1 MGEGL
6 TGRTDAASDREVVA
20 AMAAGD
26 SAALRALATR
36 YGGMLNALAWRILR
50 DEADAEEIVADTLW
64 QAWREAGNFDS
75 SRGSVS
81 TWLITLARSRAI
93 DRMRAK
99 KARRP
104 AATDPPDEG
113 TSPDPIEDI
122 SGAERARLVHRA
134 MGELAAGERSV
145 LELAYFSDLS
155 QSEIAEKLA
164 IPLGTVK
171 TRIRAGML
179 KLRKALALKRVS

>member
-1 MGEGL
+1 MADGIE
-6 TGRTDAASDREVVA
+6 AARDREIVA

-26 SAALRALATR
+26 TEALRAINSR
-36 YGGMLNALAWRILR
+36 YGGMLSALAWRVLR
-50 DEADAEEIVADTLW
+50 DEADAEEVVADTLW
-64 QAWREAGNFDS
+64 QAWREAGNFDA

-81 TWLITLARSRAI
+81 VWLITLARSRAI
-93 DRMRAK
+93 DRIRAK

-104 AATDPPDEG
+104 AASDPPAIE
-113 TSPDPIEDI
+113 TSPDPADHI
-122 SGAERARLVHRA
+122 SGAERARFVRGA
-134 MGELAAGERSV
+134 MGELDAGERSA

-179 KLRKALALKRVS
+179 KLRKALTLRQVS